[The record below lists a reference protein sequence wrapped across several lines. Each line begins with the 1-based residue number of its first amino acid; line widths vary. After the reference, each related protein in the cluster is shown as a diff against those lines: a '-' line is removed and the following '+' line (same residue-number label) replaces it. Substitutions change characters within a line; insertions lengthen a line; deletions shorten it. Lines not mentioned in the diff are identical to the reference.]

1 MNKVFLIIQREYMV
15 RVKKK
20 SFLLMT
26 FLVPGL
32 ILIMYAVIGVLLVN
46 KSGQELSVVNVID
59 KSGVF
64 KGKFKD
70 TKQVKFVTG
79 EQDIVKAKAELKD
92 HNTFYVLDIAADY
105 TKKDAV
111 QVYAAKTPGL
121 EPSNQIE
128 NQMNDIAT
136 NDQMVKAGI
145 DTASLHKIRS
155 NIDVNT
161 KQLTETGEKD
171 AGVGAALAMSIA
183 GAILVYISLF
193 IYGAQVMR
201 GVLEEKTSRIIEVVV
216 SSVKPF
222 QLMMGKII
230 GVGMVGLTQF
240 MLWIILSAGVSVVA
254 TGVIFKNKVPA
265 QTEIHGKKIVAPQST
280 VPQSPVVKFFSGID
294 SSNVVKELGGFIFYF
309 LTGYLLYSAL
319 FAAVGSAV
327 DSETETQQFM
337 FPITLPLLFTYI
349 LSVSY
354 LFQAPNSTLAVWLS
368 MIPFTAP
375 VVMMVRMPFDPPAW
389 QIALSAFMMIVGFLF
404 TTWVAARIYR
414 VGILMYGKKTSYKEL
429 AKWFFYKE

>member
-1 MNKVFLIIQREYMV
+1 MV

-20 SFLLMT
+20 SFLVMT

-32 ILIMYAVIGVLLVN
+32 ILVMYAIVGLLLIN

-70 TKQVKFVTG
+70 TKLVKFATG
-79 EQDIVKAKAELKD
+79 QQDIAKAKAELKGSE
-92 HNTFYVLDIAADY
+92 TSYVLDIPIGYGKTDSVHVY
-105 TKKDAV
+105 SSKK
-111 QVYAAKTPGL
+111 PGFEL
-121 EPSNQIE
+121 VGEIND
-128 NQMNDIAT
+128 QMNDIAT
-136 NDQMVKAGI
+136 NYQMLKAGI
-145 DTASLHKIRS
+145 DTAQLHKIKS
-155 NIDVNT
+155 DIKIDT
-161 KQLTETGEKD
+161 KQVTADGDKD
-171 AGVGAALAMSIA
+171 AGIGAALGMSIA

-201 GVLEEKTSRIIEVVV
+201 GVLEEKTSRIIEVIV

-230 GVGMVGLTQF
+230 GVGLVGLTQF
-240 MLWIILSAGVSVVA
+240 MLWIVLSTAVSFIA
-254 TGVIFKNKVPA
+254 TGIIFKDKVPA
-265 QTEIHGKKIVAPQST
+265 KTEINGKNIAAQQAVTK
-280 VPQSPVVKFFSGID
+280 SPVVKFFSGIN
-294 SSNVVKELGGFIFYF
+294 SANVAKELGGFIFFF

-337 FPITLPLLFTYI
+337 LPITMPLLFTYI
-349 LSVSY
+349 LSVTY

-375 VVMMVRMPFDPPAW
+375 VVMMVRMPFDPPVW
-389 QIALSAFMMIVGFLF
+389 QIILSGFMMIVGFLF
-404 TTWVAARIYR
+404 TTWVASRIYR